1 MRLHVKDETAC
12 PAVCRHIR
20 DTNTIS
26 DTFKE
31 IDHGVKIVCYN
42 HQLLK
47 NQREKNFD
55 FSDYECPDQA

>member
-47 NQREKNFD
+47 NQREKKFR
-55 FSDYECPDQA
+55 FL